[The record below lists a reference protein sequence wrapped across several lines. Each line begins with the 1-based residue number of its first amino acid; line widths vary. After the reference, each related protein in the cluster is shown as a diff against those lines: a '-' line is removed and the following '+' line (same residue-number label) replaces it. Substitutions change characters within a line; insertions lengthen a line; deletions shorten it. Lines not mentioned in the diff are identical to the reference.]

1 MLFFKYIP
9 GLYQGADHTGRRVFN
24 MGGGGGGGPTTSTVT
39 QSNIPDWLRPQ
50 TEALLGAGTQE
61 YFNTEFN
68 PETGGYDITGTKP
81 YTPYSADP
89 RDYIAQF
96 SPQQQQMFAEAAGM
110 QTPGGFQTGQQMTG
124 TAGMGALDTTGQALG
139 YGAQAAGMGGM
150 YEQMATDP
158 RSMQAYMSPYMQNV
172 VEIQKQAAIEDAQR
186 AQLGA
191 NLGAA
196 RQGTY
201 GGARQTLAQTQREA
215 GLNKQLSDIQGLGLQ
230 SAFDQAQKSQQ
241 FGVTTGLQG
250 LQTGLQG
257 VQGAQAGFG
266 LLGRMG
272 EQAANIGTAQQQA
285 DLARLGFKAKWVTL
299 SNNNS
304 NRLLTRLSK
313 ITHSPKRCQCKDWL
327 ATMHFFVV
335 TQRLQQRP
343 NSIRLGQ
350 TLLRNL
356 LVLAPWLTEQA
367 TKRAALLTRASMRWP
382 CARPRGENKMIGQG
396 LGRVALAERLS
407 ISQLEEAIQN
417 RTIPAYIGIP
427 LLEEKTQ
434 LEQRMKAAQMG
445 QTPQPQMTIADQ
457 VMQQANMAQGGID
470 EIPVEMEMA
479 GGGIVAFEDGGRVQ
493 RFQNQGLVAD
503 MTEEELQAQD
513 QGIAPPMP
521 PEPPPAAPPQQ
532 MFAPLDPKEILSQTE
547 TLYGGLYGRGAG
559 AAAPGDKLSY
569 VSKAEDFFKQAGVDL
584 NLAAKQAADIAA
596 EKEALGKDREEA
608 KKMRIIE
615 AGFAILS
622 GTSPNAFENIGKGA
636 TQGLKGY
643 ASDIKDLQKT
653 ERELGDATRKM
664 MQAQNQIRMGVATAA
679 GEDYQ
684 KAVERYNAA
693 NERYGR
699 S

>member
-1 MLFFKYIP
+1 
-9 GLYQGADHTGRRVFN
+9 
-24 MGGGGGGGPTTSTVT
+24 
-39 QSNIPDWLRPQ
+39 
-50 TEALLGAGTQE
+50 
-61 YFNTEFN
+61 
-68 PETGGYDITGTKP
+68 
-81 YTPYSADP
+81 
-89 RDYIAQF
+89 
-96 SPQQQQMFAEAAGM
+96 
-110 QTPGGFQTGQQMTG
+110 
-124 TAGMGALDTTGQALG
+124 
-139 YGAQAAGMGGM
+139 
-150 YEQMATDP
+150 
-158 RSMQAYMSPYMQNV
+158 
-172 VEIQKQAAIEDAQR
+172 
-186 AQLGA
+186 
-191 NLGAA
+191 
-196 RQGTY
+196 
-201 GGARQTLAQTQREA
+201 
-215 GLNKQLSDIQGLGLQ
+215 
-230 SAFDQAQKSQQ
+230 
-241 FGVTTGLQG
+241 
-250 LQTGLQG
+250 
-257 VQGAQAGFG
+257 
-266 LLGRMG
+266 
-272 EQAANIGTAQQQA
+272 
-285 DLARLGFKAKWVTL
+285 
-299 SNNNS
+299 
-304 NRLLTRLSK
+304 
-313 ITHSPKRCQCKDWL
+313 
-327 ATMHFFVV
+327 
-335 TQRLQQRP
+335 
-343 NSIRLGQ
+343 
-350 TLLRNL
+350 
-356 LVLAPWLTEQA
+356 
-367 TKRAALLTRASMRWP
+367 
-382 CARPRGENKMIGQG
+382 MIGQG

-693 NERYGR
+693 NEKMADRKAGLAEKLISNKNSQMIVQAQMR
-699 S
+699 SNLGETTDIIFKEMVSKGANPNDPKTMADARREAVKLTDMTKLSGQEATDRRKAAELVSKKLDKLSSPEAKEFRRRIREEGFESAETYRQRLIDGALGSDVRSTVTGEVPPLPPGFQTQPTR

>member
-285 DLARLGFKAKWVTL
+285 DLARLGFQGKVGDAQQQQQQQIINQAIQDYALSQEMPMQRLAGYNALLRGYATPTTTTQQYQAGANPASQLAGIGALAYGASNKEGGVINEGIDALAMRKAK
-299 SNNNS
+299 
-304 NRLLTRLSK
+304 RGK
-313 ITHSPKRCQCKDWL
+313 
-327 ATMHFFVV
+327 
-335 TQRLQQRP
+335 
-343 NSIRLGQ
+343 
-350 TLLRNL
+350 
-356 LVLAPWLTEQA
+356 
-367 TKRAALLTRASMRWP
+367 TK
-382 CARPRGENKMIGQG
+382 
-396 LGRVALAERLS
+396 
-407 ISQLEEAIQN
+407 
-417 RTIPAYIGIP
+417 
-427 LLEEKTQ
+427 
-434 LEQRMKAAQMG
+434 
-445 QTPQPQMTIADQ
+445 
-457 VMQQANMAQGGID
+457 
-470 EIPVEMEMA
+470 
-479 GGGIVAFEDGGRVQ
+479 
-493 RFQNQGLVAD
+493 
-503 MTEEELQAQD
+503 
-513 QGIAPPMP
+513 
-521 PEPPPAAPPQQ
+521 
-532 MFAPLDPKEILSQTE
+532 
-547 TLYGGLYGRGAG
+547 
-559 AAAPGDKLSY
+559 
-569 VSKAEDFFKQAGVDL
+569 
-584 NLAAKQAADIAA
+584 
-596 EKEALGKDREEA
+596 
-608 KKMRIIE
+608 
-615 AGFAILS
+615 
-622 GTSPNAFENIGKGA
+622 
-636 TQGLKGY
+636 
-643 ASDIKDLQKT
+643 
-653 ERELGDATRKM
+653 
-664 MQAQNQIRMGVATAA
+664 
-679 GEDYQ
+679 
-684 KAVERYNAA
+684 
-693 NERYGR
+693 
-699 S
+699 